1 MIDDVFIVACVSLA
15 VILVWLWMQKRRL
28 HALLKVFCVYCV
40 LMGVATCQDDTD
52 FITDVRPMV
61 FPEPMMQAE
70 MAIGD
75 LFGNESDHA
84 LFMSDGYWPAWL
96 NNSTNLTA

>member
-1 MIDDVFIVACVSLA
+1 MGIWVIQ
-15 VILVWLWMQKRRL
+15 VILILVI
-28 HALLKVFCVYCV
+28 AN
-40 LMGVATCQDDTD
+40 ATCQDDTD

-75 LFGNESDHA
+75 LFGNESDHL
-84 LFMSDGYWPAWL
+84 LFMSDDYWPIWF
-96 NNSTNLTA
+96 NNSTIA

>member
-1 MIDDVFIVACVSLA
+1 MGIWVIQ
-15 VILVWLWMQKRRL
+15 VILILVI
-28 HALLKVFCVYCV
+28 AT
-40 LMGVATCQDDTD
+40 ATCQDDTD

-75 LFGNESDHA
+75 LFGNESDHL
-84 LFMSDGYWPAWL
+84 LFMSDDYWPIWF
-96 NNSTNLTA
+96 NNSTIA

>member
-1 MIDDVFIVACVSLA
+1 MGNVQSNEGERMVIRAIQVFLILVTVACG
-15 VILVWLWMQKRRL
+15 QE
-28 HALLKVFCVYCV
+28 
-40 LMGVATCQDDTD
+40 DTD
-52 FITDVRPMV
+52 IVIMEDRPMV

-70 MAIGD
+70 EAICD